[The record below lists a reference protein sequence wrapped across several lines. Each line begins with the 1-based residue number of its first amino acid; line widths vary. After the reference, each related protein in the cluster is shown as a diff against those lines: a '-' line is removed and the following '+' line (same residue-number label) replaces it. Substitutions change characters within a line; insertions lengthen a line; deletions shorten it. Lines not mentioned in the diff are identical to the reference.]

1 MHRLLGSL
9 VVVIIVVFFAGCAF
23 FQFGGSELLY
33 RETFAN
39 TEDNDWPLQETDTV
53 RKWFSG
59 GKYQFE
65 VHENNHAASK
75 CSAAGEYDD
84 FQLDVDAEHISG
96 TDNKSATGLIF
107 RFVDW
112 DNYYEFLVSA
122 AGTCKLR
129 KQAND
134 VWEDIVGWTSN
145 AAITAGVGT
154 NHLTVVA
161 QGSSIVCL
169 VNGEEVLNETDSSF
183 AFGQIGVVGLSYSGN
198 AIMRVAFD
206 NIEVHSLE

>member
-1 MHRLLGSL
+1 MYRALGCL
-9 VVVIIVVFFAGCAF
+9 AVVATVVFFSGCALL
-23 FQFGGSELLY
+23 QPGGSELLY
-33 RETFAN
+33 RETFSN

-65 VHENNHAASK
+65 VHENSHAASK

-112 DNYYEFLVSA
+112 DNYYEFLVSP
-122 AGTCKLR
+122 AGSFKLR
-129 KQAND
+129 KQVEG
-134 VWEDIVGWTSN
+134 VWEDIVGWTNN
-145 AAITAGVGT
+145 AAVTTGVGT

-161 QGSSIVCL
+161 QAGSIVCL
-169 VNGEEVLNETDSSF
+169 VDGEEVLDETDSSF
-183 AFGQIGVVGLSYSGN
+183 SSGQIGVVGLSYSGN
-198 AIMRVAFD
+198 VVMRVAFD

>member
-1 MHRLLGSL
+1 MHRMLGSL
-9 VVVIIVVFFAGCAF
+9 VVVVIVALFAGCAL
-23 FQFGGSELLY
+23 FQPGGSELLY

-39 TEDNDWPLQETDTV
+39 TEDNDWPLEETDTV

-65 VHENNHAASK
+65 VQENNHAASK

-84 FQLDVDAEHISG
+84 FQLDVDVEHISG
-96 TDNKSATGLIF
+96 TDNKSATGLLF

-122 AGTCKLR
+122 AGTHKLR
-129 KQAND
+129 KQVND

-161 QGSSIVCL
+161 QGGSIVCL
-169 VNGEEVLNETDSSF
+169 VNGEEVLDEMDSSF
-183 AFGQIGVVGLSYSGN
+183 SSGQIGVVALSYSEN
-198 AIMRVAFD
+198 VVMRVAFD
-206 NIEVHSLE
+206 DIEVHSLE